1 MNDDK
6 ITVTETASQE
16 QSEINELRTEVR
28 KLKSKLSVILAFQ
41 IILTSVIVIYLLYKM
56 TIGSIFGQII
66 GFVTGLF
73 GG

>member
-1 MNDDK
+1 MN
-6 ITVTETASQE
+6 EEPMTAENTRTQE
-16 QSEINELRTEVR
+16 QNETDGLRAEVK
-28 KLKSKLSVILAFQ
+28 KLKSKLTVILVFQ
-41 IILTSVIVIYLLYKM
+41 IILTSVIVIYLFYKM